1 MIAASLHASAGDPAG
16 ALRRS
21 REAIEYSRLVGDLN
35 NGAYALRDAVNTLAV
50 HDEQVAAAEILGAIE
65 GGGLLAIGVRTRGAE
80 ADRFEA
86 GRRAGEAG
94 LGADE
99 FAAAY
104 SRGSAMTV
112 DDVTTRA
119 IAALD
124 RIIAE
129 VADAEGG

>member
-1 MIAASLHASAGDPAG
+1 MIAASLHASAGDLAG

-50 HDEQVAAAEILGAIE
+50 HDEQVAAEILGAIE

-80 ADRFEA
+80 ADRFDA